1 MERTDPGK
9 VNMWLNT
16 LEKRTRT
23 MKNAFGVCVVVALL
37 CLTAVLAFATYEMKD
52 VLIVILLLLTLVAS
66 VPVVEVAT
74 PKKNAIFSRKLT
86 LNNWQQKI
94 AAGNY
99 DILSSNL
106 HFMQPVFP
114 ILSVMSFLLFAASKF
129 TTKVEHH
136 TVLLILILQIP
147 LNPMLGLNPLGM
159 YLMRSAKSR
168 FVAQSDLIEYQRSK
182 AAVELNRASLAPLN
196 RAPLNRAP
204 PNRTPPNRAP
214 PNRTPPNRTPP
225 NRTPPNRTPSYRPPV
240 APPPTAPALAT
251 NRLVYG
257 NLTLRPSKR
266 R

>member
-16 LEKRTRT
+16 LEKRTHT
-23 MKNAFGVCVVVALL
+23 MKNALGVCVVVALL

-94 AAGNY
+94 AAGGNY

-106 HFMQPVFP
+106 HFIQPVFP

-129 TTKVEHH
+129 TTKVEHD

-168 FVAQSDLIEYQRSK
+168 FIAQSDLIEYQRSK
-182 AAVELNRASLAPLN
+182 AAVEMNRASFAPL
-196 RAPLNRAP
+196 
-204 PNRTPPNRAP
+204 NRAP

-225 NRTPPNRTPSYRPPV
+225 NRTPPNRTPSYRPPSYRPPV
-240 APPPTAPALAT
+240 ATPPTAPALAT